1 VTTARR
7 PADAPRRPGRP
18 RSDESRRA
26 ILAATLELLAS
37 HGFGGLTMSGVASR
51 AGASTATVYRWWRS
65 KIDLVVDA
73 VTSIGGDQP
82 VPDTGSL
89 HGDCKEF
96 ALRIIDVL
104 TGTSTGPVVVGLVG
118 DANRHPELA
127 QALREHVLA
136 ERLPGDV
143 AMLLRAVARGEM
155 DPGVD
160 PELALEL
167 LVGPIYT
174 RLLVTGREISPDL
187 ADQLADL
194 VVHAVAPR
202 R

>member
-1 VTTARR
+1 MTSARES
-7 PADAPRRPGRP
+7 ADGQRRPGRP

-26 ILAATLELLAS
+26 ILTATLELLAS
-37 HGFGGLTMSGVASR
+37 HGFGGLTMSGVAAR

-65 KIDLVVDA
+65 KTDLVVDA
-73 VTSIGGDQP
+73 VTSIGADQP

-89 HGDCKEF
+89 RGDCREF
-96 ALRIIDVL
+96 VLRIINVL

-118 DANRHPELA
+118 DANRHPELGK
-127 QALREHVLA
+127 ALRQHVLA
-136 ERLPGDV
+136 KRLPSDV
-143 AMLLRAVARGEM
+143 AILERAIARGEM

-174 RLLVTGREISPDL
+174 RLLVSGKEIPTEL

-194 VVHAVAPR
+194 VVRAVAPR
-202 R
+202 P

>member
-1 VTTARR
+1 MSAAGEPVQS
-7 PADAPRRPGRP
+7 PRRPGRP

-26 ILAATLELLAS
+26 ILAATLELLAI
-37 HGFGGLTMSGVASR
+37 HGFGGLTMSGVAAR

-65 KIDLVVDA
+65 KVDLVVDA

-89 HGDCKEF
+89 RGDCREF
-96 ALRIIDVL
+96 VLRMINVL
-104 TGTSTGPVVVGLVG
+104 TGTLTGPVVVSLAG
-118 DANRHPELA
+118 DASRHPELA
-127 QALREHVLA
+127 EALRRHVLA

-143 AMLLRAVARGEM
+143 AMLQRAVARGEM
-155 DPGVD
+155 DPDVD

-174 RLLVTGREISPDL
+174 RLLISGKEMPEQL
-187 ADQLADL
+187 ADELADL
-194 VVHAVAPR
+194 VVRAVSR
-202 R
+202 RD